1 MDKEFTSSPG
11 DIGDASLIP
20 GSGRFPG
27 GEHGNPFQCSCLG
40 NPMDRGAW
48 WATVHM
54 VAEELDTTER
64 MARTTYNCRVFRSYS
79 IDSRVPKHFGKDLG
93 NRM

>member
-1 MDKEFTSSPG
+1 
-11 DIGDASLIP
+11 
-20 GSGRFPG
+20 
-27 GEHGNPFQCSCLG
+27 
-40 NPMDRGAW
+40 MDRGAW